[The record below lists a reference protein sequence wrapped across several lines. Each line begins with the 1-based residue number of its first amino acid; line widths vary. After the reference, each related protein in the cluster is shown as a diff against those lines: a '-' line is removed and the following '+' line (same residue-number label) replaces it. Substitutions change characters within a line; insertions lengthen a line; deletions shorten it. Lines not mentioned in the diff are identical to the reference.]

1 MIKKLQNKTLKPLFL
16 TLLLGILGSL
26 NLFSQTVPTGA
37 INGLF
42 SVSAS
47 QQVYFSKGNLQYI
60 GSASSPYWKFA
71 DRQWDYLGD
80 NGQGSTNPNVDRDLF
95 GWGTSRWDN
104 GNTYYRPWDTDFSD
118 GCLYGPPGSYNL
130 TDSYANADW
139 GVYNP
144 ISNGGNQANLWRT
157 LTKNER
163 NYVFNT
169 RTTNSGI
176 RYAKANVNG
185 VNGVILLP
193 DNWNTSYYTLNNS
206 NSTKASFN
214 SNTISYSTWT
224 NSLEAH
230 GAVFLPAAGVRNH
243 NDVLDVGS
251 YGSYWTAS
259 YYDQGDAYSV
269 IFMDWD
275 LYTDTYSLRKSG
287 RSVRLVCPA
296 VNSAQSNTINVSASP
311 SAGGSVS
318 GSGTYNNGSSCT
330 LTATPATE
338 YKFTRWTQNG
348 IQVSTNASYTF
359 TVFASGS
366 YEAEFTK
373 DVITFADANVKA
385 LCVANW
391 DTNGDNELSYVEAA
405 AVTDLGSVF
414 KGNTNITSFN
424 ELAYFTGVTTI
435 ANNAFQNCTNLT
447 SVRIPNSVTSI
458 GNSAFSG
465 CTRLTSVTIPNS
477 VTSIENYAFYGCAG
491 LTSVTIPN
499 SVTSIGGNVFNGCS
513 SIVAIAVEAG
523 NSYYDS
529 RDNCNAIIETNTNTL
544 ITGCNNTIIPNTV
557 TSIGYAAFF
566 GRTGLISVT
575 IPNSVTSIGDYAFNG
590 CTGLTS
596 ITIPNSVTSLGDYS
610 FVSCRGLTSMT
621 IPNSVTSIGPS
632 TFASCTGLTSVTIPN
647 SVTSL
652 GNSAFY
658 RCTGLTSVTIPNSV
672 TSIGQ
677 SVFKDCSSLSEVY
690 YNATNCTNLTSGLN
704 APFQSCGG
712 KLIIGDNV
720 ERIPNNMFYRA
731 GFTGSLVIPNSVTS
745 IGSGAFQQ
753 CTSLT
758 SVVIPSSVTSFGYSA
773 FYSCTSL
780 TSLFI
785 LNEVPPTLGYE
796 AFQNVNTSIPV
807 NVPCDAVETYTN
819 AAWGGFNNF
828 SCSNINFTDT
838 NVKTLCVDNWDTN
851 SDGELSLG
859 EAAAVTDLGTVF
871 QNKTITSFDELQ
883 YFTGL
888 TTIKAQAFR
897 DCLKLTSITIP
908 NSVLSI
914 EEFAFASCQKLAS
927 IEIPSSVTSIGRGVL
942 YNSYLLE
949 QIVVSSDNPV
959 YDSRNNCNAIIKTST
974 NELIEGCKNTII
986 PNTVTSIGDY
996 ALGCQGLTSIEI
1008 PHSVTSIGEGAFN
1021 CCLLLTSVVIPNSV
1035 TTMKSSFNSGGLRTV
1050 IMEGDCPNI
1059 SIGSPFHNINGFIY
1073 VPYEYISNYKS
1084 NPLMGYDPN
1093 VTNKIKGWLQ
1103 TTIDGYGDSQNSDH
1117 WCFIASPLT
1126 AATDPTTIDD
1136 MIATTATEYDLYR
1149 FNQAGSDGEWE
1160 NYKVHGF
1167 DLTNGQGYLYANKS
1181 NMNLMFKGD
1190 FNENTTQN
1198 VPLTYV
1204 SGTRYAGYNLVGNP
1218 FPVNAYSSRPY
1229 YVMNSNGDAVIANA
1243 ISTNEPIA
1251 PCMGVIVQAMENENN
1266 PTVTFSTSLPST
1278 SNKGNINI
1286 ALSQQVNRGNATIDR
1301 AIVSFNDGD
1310 QLGKFVL
1317 NEKNTQIYLPKNGK
1331 DYAIANAETTGET
1344 PLNFK
1349 ATRNGEYTLT
1359 VNPENVEMEY
1369 LHLIDNLTGNDVDL
1383 LATPSYNFQARTDDY
1398 ASRFRLVFS
1407 ANSINENNA
1416 EPDNDF
1422 AFISNGQLVV
1432 NSEGTL
1438 QVFDA
1443 LGRQLYVKEL
1453 STANYQLPIVT
1464 SPGVYVLRLIN
1475 GENVKTQKIVVK

>member
-1 MIKKLQNKTLKPLFL
+1 MVIPNTVTSIGRMAFQLCGLTSVVIPNSVTSILTSAFANCTNLTSVVIPNSVNSIEESAFKSCTNLTSLYILSEVPPTL
-16 TLLLGILGSL
+16 
-26 NLFSQTVPTGA
+26 
-37 INGLF
+37 
-42 SVSAS
+42 
-47 QQVYFSKGNLQYI
+47 
-60 GSASSPYWKFA
+60 
-71 DRQWDYLGD
+71 
-80 NGQGSTNPNVDRDLF
+80 
-95 GWGTSRWDN
+95 
-104 GNTYYRPWDTDFSD
+104 GNTVFQYVDTSI
-118 GCLYGPPGSYNL
+118 P
-130 TDSYANADW
+130 
-139 GVYNP
+139 V
-144 ISNGGNQANLWRT
+144 
-157 LTKNER
+157 
-163 NYVFNT
+163 
-169 RTTNSGI
+169 
-176 RYAKANVNG
+176 NV
-185 VNGVILLP
+185 P
-193 DNWNTSYYTLNNS
+193 CD
-206 NSTKASFN
+206 
-214 SNTISYSTWT
+214 
-224 NSLEAH
+224 
-230 GAVFLPAAGVRNH
+230 AVE
-243 NDVLDVGS
+243 
-251 YGSYWTAS
+251 
-259 YYDQGDAYSV
+259 
-269 IFMDWD
+269 
-275 LYTDTYSLRKSG
+275 TY
-287 RSVRLVCPA
+287 
-296 VNSAQSNTINVSASP
+296 
-311 SAGGSVS
+311 
-318 GSGTYNNGSSCT
+318 
-330 LTATPATE
+330 
-338 YKFTRWTQNG
+338 
-348 IQVSTNASYTF
+348 TNAVWGGFNNFSCSNINF
-359 TVFASGS
+359 T
-366 YEAEFTK
+366 
-373 DVITFADANVKA
+373 DANVKT
-385 LCVANW
+385 LCVNNW
-391 DTNGDNELSYVEAA
+391 DINSDGELSLGEAA

-414 KGNTNITSFN
+414 KGNATITSFN
-424 ELAYFTGVTTI
+424 ELVYFTGTTTI
-435 ANNAFQNCTNLT
+435 ANAAFQNCTSLT
-447 SVRIPNSVTSI
+447 SVVIPH
-458 GNSAFSG
+458 
-465 CTRLTSVTIPNS
+465 S

-513 SIVAIAVEAG
+513 SIVAIAVESG

-529 RDNCNAIIETNTNTL
+529 RDNCNAIIETQTNTL

-557 TSIGYAAFF
+557 TSIGYAAFY

-596 ITIPNSVTSLGDYS
+596 ITIPNSVTSLGGYS
-610 FVSCRGLTSMT
+610 FVSCKGLSSMT

-720 ERIPNNMFYRA
+720 ERIPNYMFYRA
-731 GFTGSLVIPNSVTS
+731 GFTGSLVIPNSVTF
-745 IGSGAFQQ
+745 IGNCAFYS

-785 LNEVPPTLGYE
+785 LNEVPPTLGYD

-888 TTIKAQAFR
+888 TAIKAQAFR

-1008 PHSVTSIGEGAFN
+1008 PHSVTSIGEEAFN

-1035 TTMKSSFNSGGLRTV
+1035 TTMKSSFNSSGLRTV

-1059 SIGSPFHNINGFIY
+1059 SIGSPFQNIYGFIY

-1084 NPLMGYDPN
+1084 NPLMGYHPN

-1103 TTIDGYGDSQNSDH
+1103 TTIDGYGDSQDSDH

-1126 AATDPTTIDD
+1126 ANTDPTTIDD

-1181 NMNLMFKGD
+1181 NVNLMFKGD

-1198 VPLTYV
+1198 VPLSHV

-1218 FPVNAYSSRPY
+1218 FPVNAYSNRPY
-1229 YVMNSNGDAVIANA
+1229 YIMNPDGDAVIANA

-1251 PCMGVIVQAMENENN
+1251 PCTGVIVQATENENN
-1266 PTVTFSTSLPST
+1266 PTVTFSTTKPST

-1317 NEKNTQIYLPKNGK
+1317 NENNAKLYIPQNGE

-1359 VNPENVEMEY
+1359 VNPESVEMGY

-1383 LATPSYNFQARTDDY
+1383 LATPSYTFSAKTDDY

-1407 ANSINENNA
+1407 AANDNLDNN
-1416 EPDNDF
+1416 DDF

-1432 NSEGTL
+1432 TGEGTL
-1438 QVFDA
+1438 QLFDA
-1443 LGRQLYVKEL
+1443 LGRQLYVKQVSALNSNL
-1453 STANYQLPIVT
+1453 SPLT
-1464 SPGVYVLRLIN
+1464 SPGVYVLRLVN